1 MEAVSVGSK
10 PAGGVGQ
17 SFSSDLLLAQ
27 VGAAPP
33 VVKPA
38 ATRAPAARTV
48 ELQLGG
54 HPVRAVP
61 LGPPNS
67 RGQTLYEVT
76 WRGVTVQTALTG
88 QIGAGQ
94 FKPGSPLTRQLEQA
108 FRASQ
113 SAAEA
118 PAARTVESQKPQ
130 TAAEPKTWAGQPFV
144 GTVLN
149 GKRFNGSN
157 VFTVPQQ
164 IPGFGGKQIPL
175 DLGGGGP
182 GLVVYFP
189 GAKTLFVTAT
199 EATVPVPAISKDT
212 KLKWVATLS
221 DKSMQVGLG
230 NSIPIGGNASNVFF
244 WNVRLNATDLARG
257 ATASL
262 RGENKGKEIMLGTL
276 NAGLLH
282 KPSSD

>member
-1 MEAVSVGSK
+1 M
-10 PAGGVGQ
+10 
-17 SFSSDLLLAQ
+17 
-27 VGAAPP
+27 
-33 VVKPA
+33 
-38 ATRAPAARTV
+38 
-48 ELQLGG
+48 
-54 HPVRAVP
+54 
-61 LGPPNS
+61 
-67 RGQTLYEVT
+67 
-76 WRGVTVQTALTG
+76 
-88 QIGAGQ
+88 
-94 FKPGSPLTRQLEQA
+94 
-108 FRASQ
+108 
-113 SAAEA
+113 
-118 PAARTVESQKPQ
+118 
-130 TAAEPKTWAGQPFV
+130 
-144 GTVLN
+144 
-149 GKRFNGSN
+149 FNGSN

-199 EATVPVPAISKDT
+199 EATIPVPAISKDT

-221 DKSMQVGLG
+221 DKSMQLGLG

-282 KPSSD
+282 KPSCVNKNNQSHVSDLVAGTGFQAQVVAKDGQIMVKHGTVLLPLAVWEASMVALSTTINRGTNLACDGQSVVQRARSVLEGAKNELRHFLNPEEIAAWSLGIGAVIFGAALEMLKPEWLKSTSGS